1 MLAVDTNVV
10 VRYLARDHARQ
21 TARADQLFGTERI
34 LILKTVLLETE
45 WVLRYTYGYDR
56 DLIAAG
62 FRALGGLPQVLI
74 EDEAA
79 VAQALD
85 WFAAGMDFADALHL
99 SGSGA
104 ADRFATFDRRLANS
118 AKRIPATNVLLLS

>member
-21 TARADQLFGTERI
+21 TARADELFGTERI

-56 DLIAAG
+56 HLIATG
-62 FRALGGLPQVLI
+62 LRALGGLPQVLI
-74 EDEAA
+74 EDQAA

-99 SGSGA
+99 SGSGS
-104 ADRFATFDRRLANS
+104 ADQFATFDRKLANF
-118 AKRIPATNVLLLS
+118 AKRSPATNLRMLS